1 MSSEVCPF
9 CGKTYKRLKSHLPH
23 CKAAA
28 SSETP
33 PTKRDVTANQTSS
46 PPLAAALSEPTAK
59 GVKSS
64 KTLSKTDT
72 KKGKKVSPA
81 TPLQNAATSSSSQTL
96 SPSGSLP
103 PSTKKKKPKL
113 SEQIKTATMP
123 LISTQSPISNPK
135 KKSLRALI
143 EAAKSKQ
150 VSQGSLEGTRSTSED
165 LPSGLTPFVADPL
178 SSRTAAQTEIKTNLD
193 KNLVKDNAHPV
204 FVPTDTK
211 PKGAVKM
218 KVPKTK
224 KAAQT
229 LSTAKDTS
237 SPLASE
243 LNNTSPCLKEDF
255 LVDDHMEIEDISLNK
270 SFLTSEGGH
279 QTRITLQDVK
289 ATLGRAKTRPS
300 ILNQIQ
306 TTHDLSSKIRPG
318 THLGLVSL
326 PTGNQD
332 VDSCLVK
339 TKSLS
344 KQPPSSSSQHAEL
357 GSVKRKSSKSLIP
370 LRHDG
375 SPQPELTSLA
385 TPVISG
391 HLLSQ
396 VSQAQSLPHTVS
408 MNEGLKVGHHMTRL
422 PQISPSLHQ
431 LSSTNLFLLAPQ
443 TLPARVETL
452 RADDGVR
459 MENSQL
465 VIMKQNSAEDGT
477 KGVLTRRSLGQVRL
491 KELPEWLACKTPTHP
506 RDVVEMVQ
514 RGWQW
519 YYKKY
524 IDVKKGGVGGLSMLV
539 AGYCVLGYIWSY
551 PHIKRDRWRKHH

>member
-23 CKAAA
+23 CKAA

-33 PTKRDVTANQTSS
+33 PTKRDVTANRTSS
-46 PPLAAALSEPTAK
+46 SPLAAALSEPTAK

-72 KKGKKVSPA
+72 KKAKKVSPA

-123 LISTQSPISNPK
+123 RISTQSPISNPK
-135 KKSLRALI
+135 KKSLRASI
-143 EAAKSKQ
+143 EAAKSKL
-150 VSQGSLEGTRSTSED
+150 VYQGSLEGTRSTLED

-178 SSRTAAQTEIKTNLD
+178 RSRTAAQTEIKTNLG
-193 KNLVKDNAHPV
+193 KMLVKDDAHPV

-224 KAAQT
+224 KAAKT
-229 LSTAKDTS
+229 LSTSKDTS
-237 SPLASE
+237 SPVASE
-243 LNNTSPCLKEDF
+243 LNNTSPSLKEDF
-255 LVDDHMEIEDISLNK
+255 LMDDHMETVDISLNK
-270 SFLTSEGGH
+270 SFLTSEGVH

-306 TTHDLSSKIRPG
+306 TTHDLSSKIRTG
-318 THLGLVSL
+318 SHLGPVSL

-339 TKSLS
+339 TKPLS
-344 KQPPSSSSQHAEL
+344 KQPPSSSSQHTEP
-357 GSVKRKSSKSLIP
+357 GSVKRKSSKSLMP

-375 SPQPELTSLA
+375 SPQPELTS
-385 TPVISG
+385 PSD
-391 HLLSQ
+391 S
-396 VSQAQSLPHTVS
+396 
-408 MNEGLKVGHHMTRL
+408 HHFW
-422 PQISPSLHQ
+422 PSIV
-431 LSSTNLFLLAPQ
+431 
-443 TLPARVETL
+443 PARVEAL
-452 RADDGVR
+452 RADDGAR

-465 VIMKQNSAEDGT
+465 VIMKQNTADDGT

-524 IDVKKGGVGGLSMLV
+524 IDVKKGGVGGLSMLL

>member
-1 MSSEVCPF
+1 MHDILVPFLFPSQSSLFVWIKISRLKKKVPAQSQFLPVCPF

-28 SSETP
+28 SSKTP
-33 PTKRDVTANQTSS
+33 PTKHDVTANQTSS
-46 PPLAAALSEPTAK
+46 SQLAAALSEPTP
-59 GVKSS
+59 KST
-64 KTLSKTDT
+64 KTLSKTDA

-81 TPLQNAATSSSSQTL
+81 TPLQNAAASSSSQTL

-123 LISTQSPISNPK
+123 LISTQSPSPISNPK

-165 LPSGLTPFVADPL
+165 LPSGLTPCVADPL
-178 SSRTAAQTEIKTNLD
+178 SCRTTAQTEIKTNPD
-193 KNLVKDNAHPV
+193 KNLVKDNAHPA

-224 KAAQT
+224 KAAQS

-237 SPLASE
+237 SSLVSKV
-243 LNNTSPCLKEDF
+243 NNTSPHLKEDF
-255 LVDDHMEIEDISLNK
+255 LVDDQGKIEDISLNK
-270 SFLTSEGGH
+270 LFLTTGSGH

-300 ILNQIQ
+300 ILSQIQ
-306 TTHDLSSKIRPG
+306 TTHDLSSEIRPG
-318 THLGLVSL
+318 THLSPVSL

-344 KQPPSSSSQHAEL
+344 NQ
-357 GSVKRKSSKSLIP
+357 RKSSKS
-370 LRHDG
+370 
-375 SPQPELTSLA
+375 
-385 TPVISG
+385 
-391 HLLSQ
+391 
-396 VSQAQSLPHTVS
+396 
-408 MNEGLKVGHHMTRL
+408 
-422 PQISPSLHQ
+422 
-431 LSSTNLFLLAPQ
+431 
-443 TLPARVETL
+443 
-452 RADDGVR
+452 
-459 MENSQL
+459 
-465 VIMKQNSAEDGT
+465 
-477 KGVLTRRSLGQVRL
+477 
-491 KELPEWLACKTPTHP
+491 
-506 RDVVEMVQ
+506 
-514 RGWQW
+514 
-519 YYKKY
+519 
-524 IDVKKGGVGGLSMLV
+524 
-539 AGYCVLGYIWSY
+539 
-551 PHIKRDRWRKHH
+551 